1 MSHLRFVCVMP
12 EAIAWRLSVAESLSV
27 VEDLVVFQK
36 GFVLSGG
43 TIESNCTFASA
54 DIEVNHLVRIS
65 FSVRAKLIP
74 LLNNLVSRGRT
85 RVSDCG
91 VLGAGLKYVRSA
103 SVEDLSRRA
112 PGGAST
118 RSKLIYNCVHW
129 SGIHGTKYSLLY

>member
-27 VEDLVVFQK
+27 VEALVVFQQ

-43 TIESNCTFASA
+43 PIESNCTFALA

-74 LLNNLVSRGRT
+74 LLNHLVSRGRT

-91 VLGAGLKYVRSA
+91 VL
-103 SVEDLSRRA
+103 
-112 PGGAST
+112 
-118 RSKLIYNCVHW
+118 
-129 SGIHGTKYSLLY
+129 